1 MARDTKGSVMVFRA
15 VMLQSP
21 TQPQVCSVSGVHEPI
36 FLLLLCALLSLALLR
51 HGVLSLGTNPYLQG
65 QGGSQRMGLE
75 CRLVEWLAKLNKDE
89 TVDSGGR
96 KNRFAVSFLVELAS
110 SNGGRD

>member
-1 MARDTKGSVMVFRA
+1 
-15 VMLQSP
+15 
-21 TQPQVCSVSGVHEPI
+21 
-36 FLLLLCALLSLALLR
+36 
-51 HGVLSLGTNPYLQG
+51 
-65 QGGSQRMGLE
+65 MGLE